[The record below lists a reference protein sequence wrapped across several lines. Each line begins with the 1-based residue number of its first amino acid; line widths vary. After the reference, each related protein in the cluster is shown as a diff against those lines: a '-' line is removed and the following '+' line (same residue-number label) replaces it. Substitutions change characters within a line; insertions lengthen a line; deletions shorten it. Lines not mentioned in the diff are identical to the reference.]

1 MKIRPLSPLVAA
13 ACLVAAAFAQK
24 SAAAQT
30 GDKTPVL
37 SPARAQDETQ
47 SLKPKVRTVTAFV
60 RVDREH
66 YRASL
71 LDAASMLRR
80 ARTRFQQD
88 GWEVEFIR
96 ITTQPFPEYVNGLS
110 HDQALSFLMEM
121 DAMAEKEDFLLAIG
135 PAMSRDSDNPAVMDL
150 LGELLSKAR
159 VINATVLI
167 AGEDG
172 VHWKVVRAAARM
184 VKYIEDH
191 SPGSQGNFS
200 FTAAAMMPEYT
211 PFYPASYHTGPGHRF
226 SVGLESANVVDRA
239 LGETTGDPDAASRRL
254 KADLAQYTSL
264 AEATALAVARESSWE
279 YLGLDP
285 TPAPRM
291 DVSIGGAIER
301 FNGHR
306 FGSSGTLTAARLITE
321 AVKAVPARQVGYSGL
336 MLPVLEDRRL
346 AQRWSE
352 GTINIDSLLAYSAVC
367 ATGLDTVP
375 LPGDISEEQVA
386 RILGDVASLAYQWKK
401 PLTARL
407 MPVKAKKAGER
418 SQFDDPYLEN
428 AVLQPLP

>member
-1 MKIRPLSPLVAA
+1 MKTLIPLLA
-13 ACLVAAAFAQK
+13 ACFVGTAIAQQPAAN
-24 SAAAQT
+24 QT
-30 GDKTPVL
+30 GEKTL
-37 SPARAQDETQ
+37 IASPARAQDKTQ
-47 SLKPKVRTVTAFV
+47 SVRPKVRAITTFV
-60 RVDREH
+60 RIDREH
-66 YRASL
+66 YRAQL
-71 LDAASMLRR
+71 LDAANRLRG
-80 ARTRFQQD
+80 ARTRFQKD
-88 GWEVEFIR
+88 GWEVEFMR
-96 ITTQPFPEYVNGLS
+96 ITTQPFPEYVSGLS

-121 DAMAEKEDFLLAIG
+121 DALAEKEDFLLAIG
-135 PAMSRDSDNPAVMDL
+135 PAMSRDRDDPALMDL
-150 LGELLSKAR
+150 LGELLSKAK
-159 VINATVLI
+159 VINATALI

-172 VHWKVVRAAARM
+172 ICWKVVRAAARM

-191 SPGSQGNFS
+191 SPESQGNFS
-200 FTAAAMMPEYT
+200 FTAAAMMPEYA
-211 PFYPASYHTGPGHRF
+211 PFYPASYHTGPGHCF

-239 LGETTGDPDAASRRL
+239 FAETAGDPDAASRRL

-264 AEATALAVARESSWE
+264 AEASALAVAKESGWE

-285 TPAPRM
+285 TPAPLM
-291 DVSIGGAIER
+291 DVSIGVAIER
-301 FNGHR
+301 FTGHG

-352 GTINIDSLLAYSAVC
+352 GTINLDSLLAYSAVC

-375 LPGDISEEQVA
+375 LPGDISEEQIA
-386 RILGDVASLAYQWKK
+386 RILGDVASLACKWKK

-407 MPVKAKKAGER
+407 LPVKGKKAGER
-418 SQFDDPYLEN
+418 SQFHDPYLEN